1 MISVNNSKVGV
12 SVTASFSAFVIV
24 NFYASVKAIVI
35 AAVNGVVSVSLSQVS
50 MLKRTSS
57 QGNQSSMCPKCRAL

>member
-35 AAVNGVVSVSLSQVS
+35 VAVNGVVSVSLSQVS
-50 MLKRTSS
+50 SS
-57 QGNQSSMCPKCRAL
+57 VIAASHET